1 MENASQALLI
11 AGGVLLGILTV
22 SLLVYMFS
30 TISTVGNASAMQEEN
45 KKLVEWNAEWEAYN
59 KRFLYGTEVLTV
71 INKAAQNNVEYDDSD
86 EAYKVKIIGKDISGQ
101 EISVTNF
108 KNFVENHK
116 TSVFTCE
123 NVEYSDVRQS

>member
-71 INKAAQNNVEYDDSD
+71 INKAEQNNVEYDDSD
-86 EAYKVKIIGKDISGQ
+86 EEYKVKIIGKDISGQ
-101 EISVTNF
+101 EIPVANF